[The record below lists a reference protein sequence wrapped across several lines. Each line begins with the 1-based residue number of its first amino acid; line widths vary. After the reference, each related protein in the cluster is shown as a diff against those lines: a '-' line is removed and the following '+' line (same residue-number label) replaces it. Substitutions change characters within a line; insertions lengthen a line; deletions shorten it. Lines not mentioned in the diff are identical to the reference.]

1 MLEDQ
6 TDAGAPGSREFFAD
20 ALAKFDGSNTGRL
33 TIDQLRDALASTGL
47 STIQVNP
54 ALRQAASNRTC
65 CVAAGSLHRPGGHY
79 R

>member
-1 MLEDQ
+1 MVSYEEFIPHATDILVHICADKMLDDH
-6 TDAGAPGSREFFAD
+6 TDEGAPGSREFFAD

-54 ALRQAASNRTC
+54 AL
-65 CVAAGSLHRPGGHY
+65 
-79 R
+79 